1 MRRTIK
7 HLINRVSL
15 YDTIFKVDGNFC
27 TAKAYDGRI
36 FFTDTTDTEVLDV
49 PQDSIRYVDGS
60 TFAYISLEEHR
71 DIYIVAYL
79 AVGLVKDLL
88 GLDGYD
94 EEE

>member
-15 YDTIFKVDGNFC
+15 YDTIFKIDGIYC
-27 TAKAYDGRI
+27 TAKSYDGRI
-36 FFTDTTDTEVLDV
+36 AFTDNTDVEILDV

-60 TFAYISLEEHR
+60 TFAYIDSKAHR
-71 DIYIVAYL
+71 DIYIVAYIS
-79 AVGLVKDLL
+79 VGLVKDLL

-94 EEE
+94 DEA